1 MDPRDSCC
9 LLCKKNMRDINLQ
22 ILKCAVVLTLD
33 CSEHH
38 VNHVCAVS
46 GPDPLPRLPA
56 CLPSS
61 LFAAGPDLLPGL
73 PLLCGVP
80 GGVQRGAVSLGR
92 VVIPKQQIRPCLV
105 RQAGKAR
112 QASSQVW

>member
-1 MDPRDSCC
+1 
-9 LLCKKNMRDINLQ
+9 MRDINLQ

-92 VVIPKQQIRPCLV
+92 MVVPKQQIRPCLV